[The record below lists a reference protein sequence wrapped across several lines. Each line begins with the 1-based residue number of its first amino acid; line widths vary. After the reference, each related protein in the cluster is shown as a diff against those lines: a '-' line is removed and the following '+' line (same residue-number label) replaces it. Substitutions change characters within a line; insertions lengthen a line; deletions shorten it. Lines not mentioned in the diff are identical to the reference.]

1 MTPELDPPAA
11 ASDCAGMRKV
21 LLAIVTLT
29 ALAGCGLQG
38 DLVRPVPLWG
48 DPPNEGPNDPRTLK
62 AEEDRKAA
70 DRAAREAQQ
79 RATDEANRRAL
90 EQQVQP
96 PAAAPAPPAS
106 PTP

>member
-1 MTPELDPPAA
+1 
-11 ASDCAGMRKV
+11 MRKV
-21 LLAIVTLT
+21 LLLTASLVSLT

-70 DRAAREAQQ
+70 DKAAREAQQ
-79 RATDEANRRAL
+79 RADDAAKRQAL

-96 PAAAPAPPAS
+96 PATTPAPPAS